1 MRLMGRVKYGK
12 PLAIPYNYQK
22 QLVLFIATKCKILKN
37 VK

>member
-22 QLVLFIATKCKILKN
+22 QLVLFIAFYLSPQSAKS
-37 VK
+37 